1 MIDWPCVTAS
11 WVVCLSVC
19 RVQDEVLVNV
29 DVAKPG
35 LYRVIYRYVNP
46 TGDDVTGDVTVT
58 PEASGDVTQSSHV
71 TLEAA
76 SEPQFVSASQ
86 GGVVT
91 TFVLNPG
98 PVTVSLECPPGVLVV
113 SSATH
118 SSP

>member
-1 MIDWPCVTAS
+1 
-11 WVVCLSVC
+11 
-19 RVQDEVLVNV
+19 VQDEVLVNV

-35 LYRVIYRYVNP
+35 LYRIVYRYVNP

-58 PEASGDVTQSSHV
+58 PETGSDDAQSSHV

-76 SEPQFVSASQ
+76 GEPQLVSASQ

-98 PVTVSLECPPGVLVV
+98 PVSVALKCPPGVLVV
-113 SSATH
+113 SQLTTKLFWLHFA
-118 SSP
+118 